1 MASVTVFKGLLPE
14 LARFT
19 EISPP
24 QKMFYHLQNLFWGFL
39 AWGVLSGG
47 FCRGVYVRGGFV
59 GGVYVRGVFVRAFFV
74 LIPFMTSTLN
84 VRWCIHSILKQG
96 GVVKEA
102 DKPVSA
108 DDCTKKKHFSSSL
121 QGYFSNHYY
130 FPL

>member
-47 FCRGVYVRGGFV
+47 LCP
-59 GGVYVRGVFVRAFFV
+59 GVFVRVSFV

-108 DDCTKKKHFSSSL
+108 DDCTKKKQFISSL
-121 QGYFSNHYY
+121 QGYFSHHYY